1 MEKKLKTA
9 MIFGNNMVLQR
20 QKNIKIWGTGVPG
33 KTVIGI
39 LKGSQTLESKAEIA
53 PDGNWILIFPAQ
65 EVGRGMKLTI
75 TDGSENISYDNI
87 SIGEVWLA
95 GGQSNMEYFLEY
107 DTEKDSVLD
116 GVMNQEIRFFD
127 YPEVS
132 YEGQLEEHDY
142 SRFGIWRNCT
152 REDLPYFSAVGY
164 YFAENLQ
171 LNLDMPIG
179 IVGCNWGGTPAS
191 AWMDPEY
198 LRANDGKA
206 WLETYEEG
214 LKVIEM
220 ESYQA
225 AFKANPLN
233 DHSDPLSNE
242 MMAKLMF
249 PGYSREEQVELL
261 KMLSGGSGEMVLP
274 QVGPYSEYRPGGLYE
289 VMLKKVAPYPIR
301 GVIWYQGES
310 DEGKAELY
318 NTVFS
323 KLIECWRDLWNEEIP
338 FLFVQLAPFGEFMGG
353 NGDRYPILREQQELV
368 SKTVPNTWMISSS
381 DAGMEWDI
389 HPKYKKPIGTR
400 LALLAR
406 GHVYDENILCDPP
419 EFLNAVRISDGI
431 RINFKNAEGLH
442 LNGERVNALVFRDAE
457 GKELEL
463 SKISVTEDGLQIIGE
478 IPENVK
484 VSFAKTGY
492 YEVNLFNK
500 EGNPAK
506 PFETMM

>member
-1 MEKKLKTA
+1 MLKTA
-9 MIFGNNMVLQR
+9 MIFGSNMVLQR
-20 QKNIKIWGTGVPG
+20 QKGFKIWGTGTPG
-33 KTVIGI
+33 ETVTGI
-39 LKGSQTLESKAEIA
+39 LKGNERTASKAVIA
-53 PDGNWILIFPAQ
+53 ESGNWELTFPSLEA
-65 EVGRGMKLTI
+65 GRGFELII
-75 TDGSENISYDNI
+75 TDGIETISYDNI

-107 DTEKDSVLD
+107 DAEKGDVLSGD
-116 GVMNQEIRFFD
+116 MNPDIRFFD

-142 SRFGIWRNCT
+142 SRFGIWRTCT
-152 REDLPYFSAVGY
+152 KEDLPYFSAAGY

-171 LNLDMPIG
+171 NVLDIPIG

-198 LRANDGKA
+198 LMDNEGKA
-206 WLETYEEG
+206 WLESYEEG
-214 LKVIEM
+214 LKELDL
-220 ESYQA
+220 EAYKA
-225 AFKANPLN
+225 EYRANPLN
-233 DHSDPLSNE
+233 DHSDPLSNN

-249 PGYSREEQVELL
+249 PGFTREEQAELL
-261 KMLSGGSGEMVLP
+261 KMMSGDQGTIALP
-274 QVGPYSEYRPGGLYE
+274 QVGPYSEYRPGGMYE
-289 VMLKKVAPYPIR
+289 MMLKKVAPYSLR

-318 NTVFS
+318 KTVFS
-323 KLIECWRDLWNEEIP
+323 KMIECWRNLWDEQIP

-353 NGDRYPILREQQELV
+353 NGNRYPELREQQELV

-381 DAGMEWDI
+381 DAGLEWDI

-406 GHVYDENILCDPP
+406 GHVYGENILCDPP
-419 EFLNAVRISDGI
+419 EFLNAMRVSGGI
-431 RINFKNAEGLH
+431 RINFQNAEGLH
-442 LNGERVNALVFRDAE
+442 LKGEKVNALVLKDTE
-457 GKELEL
+457 GNELEP
-463 SKISVTEDGLQIIGE
+463 SKINVAEDGLLVIGE
-478 IPENVK
+478 FPENVS

-492 YEVNLFNK
+492 YEVNLYNK

-506 PFETMM
+506 PFEITI